1 MFENDLRKNE
11 QFNTY
16 VINDLND
23 VSLSFRKPYSIDTDK
38 TTNPWT
44 TTLKNIS
51 FFSLVRNCTV
61 TILGLFDDKCEET
74 EGFSKVL
81 DTSNL
86 PALQICGCMKKRGK
100 KYIALER
107 KTCGCLIWSVVLKIT
122 VRNLGR
128 FKIDI
133 GL

>member
-16 VINDLND
+16 VINNLND

-61 TILGLFDDKCEET
+61 TIVGLFDDKCKET
-74 EGFSKVL
+74 EGFSKEL

-86 PALQICGCMKKRGK
+86 PASQICGYGKTRK

>member
-23 VSLSFRKPYSIDTDK
+23 VSLSFRKPYSIDTNQ

-61 TILGLFDDKCEET
+61 TIVGLFDDKCEET

-86 PALQICGCMKKRGK
+86 PALQICDYEKTRKKIHHARTQNLRLPNLVCSLKDNCK
-100 KYIALER
+100 KFGPI
-107 KTCGCLIWSVVLKIT
+107 
-122 VRNLGR
+122 
-128 FKIDI
+128 
-133 GL
+133 

>member
-23 VSLSFRKPYSIDTDK
+23 VSLSFRKPYSIDTNQ

-61 TILGLFDDKCEET
+61 TIDKCEET

-86 PALQICGCMKKRGK
+86 PALQICGYEKTRKKIHRSRTQNLRLPNLVCSLKDNCK
-100 KYIALER
+100 KFGPI
-107 KTCGCLIWSVVLKIT
+107 
-122 VRNLGR
+122 
-128 FKIDI
+128 
-133 GL
+133 

>member
-23 VSLSFRKPYSIDTDK
+23 VSLSFRKPYSIDTNK

-61 TILGLFDDKCEET
+61 AIVGLFDDKCEET
-74 EGFSKVL
+74 ESFSKVL

-86 PALQICGCMKKRGK
+86 PALQICGYEKTRK

-122 VRNLGR
+122 VRNLCR

>member
-23 VSLSFRKPYSIDTDK
+23 VSLSFRKPYSIDTNQ

-51 FFSLVRNCTV
+51 FFSLVRNCTI
-61 TILGLFDDKCEET
+61 TIVGLFDDKCEET

-86 PALQICGCMKKRGK
+86 PALQICGYEKNAE
-100 KYIALER
+100 KYTSR
-107 KTCGCLIWSVVLKIT
+107 
-122 VRNLGR
+122 
-128 FKIDI
+128 
-133 GL
+133 

>member
-23 VSLSFRKPYSIDTDK
+23 VSLSFRKPYSIDTNQ
-38 TTNPWT
+38 TTNPWK

-51 FFSLVRNCTV
+51 FFSLARNCTV
-61 TILGLFDDKCEET
+61 TIDKCEET

-86 PALQICGCMKKRGK
+86 PALQICGYEKTRKKIHRARTQNLRLPNLVCSLKDNCK
-100 KYIALER
+100 KFGPI
-107 KTCGCLIWSVVLKIT
+107 
-122 VRNLGR
+122 
-128 FKIDI
+128 
-133 GL
+133 

>member
-61 TILGLFDDKCEET
+61 TIVGLFGDKCKET
-74 EGFSKVL
+74 EGFSKEL

-86 PALQICGCMKKRGK
+86 PALQICGYEKTRKKIHRARTQNLRLPNLVCSLKDNCK
-100 KYIALER
+100 KFGPI
-107 KTCGCLIWSVVLKIT
+107 
-122 VRNLGR
+122 
-128 FKIDI
+128 
-133 GL
+133 

>member
-23 VSLSFRKPYSIDTDK
+23 VSLSFRKPYSIDTNK

-61 TILGLFDDKCEET
+61 AIVGLFDDKCEET
-74 EGFSKVL
+74 ESFSKVL

-86 PALQICGCMKKRGK
+86 PALQICGYEKTRK

>member
-11 QFNTY
+11 QFNMY

-23 VSLSFRKPYSIDTDK
+23 VSLSFRKPYSIDTNK

>member
-23 VSLSFRKPYSIDTDK
+23 VSLSFRKPYSIDTNQ

-61 TILGLFDDKCEET
+61 TIDKCEET

-86 PALQICGCMKKRGK
+86 PALQICGYEKTRK

-107 KTCGCLIWSVVLKIT
+107 RTCGCLIWSVVLKIT

>member
-23 VSLSFRKPYSIDTDK
+23 VSLSFRKPYSIDTNQ

-51 FFSLVRNCTV
+51 FFSLVRNCTI
-61 TILGLFDDKCEET
+61 TIVGLFDDKCEET

-86 PALQICGCMKKRGK
+86 PALQICGYEKTRKNIHRARTQNLRLPNLVCSLKDNCKKFGP
-100 KYIALER
+100 I
-107 KTCGCLIWSVVLKIT
+107 
-122 VRNLGR
+122 
-128 FKIDI
+128 
-133 GL
+133 

>member
-23 VSLSFRKPYSIDTDK
+23 VSLSFRKPYSIDTNQ

-61 TILGLFDDKCEET
+61 TIVGLFDDKCEET

-86 PALQICGCMKKRGK
+86 PALQICGYEKTRKNIHRARTQNLRLPNLVCSLKDNCKKFGP
-100 KYIALER
+100 I
-107 KTCGCLIWSVVLKIT
+107 
-122 VRNLGR
+122 
-128 FKIDI
+128 
-133 GL
+133 